1 MVFLVIDKNETDLDK
16 GTEQLAKTAES
27 SDKLHLHTTTRKSA
41 VQQHTCRFFELTLSL
56 WAIRFSYH
64 HHHSTH
70 EQCSWLESQMILYIW
85 KKAQY

>member
-56 WAIRFSYH
+56 
-64 HHHSTH
+64 
-70 EQCSWLESQMILYIW
+70 
-85 KKAQY
+85 